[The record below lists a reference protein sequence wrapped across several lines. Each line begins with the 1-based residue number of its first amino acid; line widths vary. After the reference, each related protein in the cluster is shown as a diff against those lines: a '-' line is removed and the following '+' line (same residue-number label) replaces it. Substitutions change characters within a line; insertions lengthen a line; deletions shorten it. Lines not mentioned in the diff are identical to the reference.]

1 MKISVSEASALHQM
15 RPTILKL
22 AADVYAEDL
31 LTPLARDGVFTDD
44 DIRAVQQPRDIF
56 DQLIEL
62 LERVELRAGGFVGIL
77 RALSA
82 AAVDQAP
89 IADELRATRPPALP
103 SSPSSP
109 LRPTNSKEASTAVNQ
124 KPPRMCG

>member
-1 MKISVSEASALHQM
+1 M

-89 IADELRATRPPALP
+89 IADELRELERVARAEHERDTL
-103 SSPSSP
+103 
-109 LRPTNSKEASTAVNQ
+109 KEFYDA
-124 KPPRMCG
+124 CGGAR